1 MKSRFCQFKHT
12 ARAAI
17 AALAI
22 ASSPLYAA
30 PMFSDIYVFGDSLSD
45 TGNTRSEVPFGS
57 TGTVAALAGYGPN
70 GRFSN
75 GPVWHEY
82 LADLLALPRATRS
95 SAGGNNYAYGGA
107 RVDNAGGVSAGV
119 LTQQARYNT
128 DLGGAT
134 SDPDALY
141 VAWAGGNDMRDL
153 VGSVDP
159 LAAINAT
166 LDSLF
171 GVLGGL
177 VASGAGTLLIPNL
190 PDLGSIPE
198 FRTSAEAASA
208 TFVTTAW
215 NTGLEQRVSGLAAT
229 TSASIYFLD
238 VFSVFNDIIAD
249 PAPFGFTNATGEC
262 RSVVSSGFLGLGR
275 TEVECAGAAGYVF
288 WDEIHPTTAAH
299 SQLGASAFAL
309 LSSGAAV
316 GTVPAPMTLWLFLF
330 GLLAL
335 IYMHRRNAVAA

>member
-1 MKSRFCQFKHT
+1 MKSRFCQLKHA
-12 ARAAI
+12 ARAAV
-17 AALAI
+17 AALAL
-22 ASSPLYAA
+22 ASSQLYAA

-45 TGNTRSEVPFGS
+45 TGNTRAAVPLGS

-82 LADLLALPRATRS
+82 LADLLDLPRATRS

-107 RVDNAGGVSAGV
+107 RVDNAVGFSAGV
-119 LTQQARYNT
+119 LTQQARYNN
-128 DLGGAT
+128 DLGGGP
-134 SDPDALY
+134 SDSDALF

-153 VGSVDP
+153 VGDADP

-177 VASGAGTLLIPNL
+177 VASGAGTLLVPNL

-215 NTGLEQRVSGLAAT
+215 NTGLEQRLNGLART
-229 TSASIYFLD
+229 TTASIYFLD
-238 VFSVFNDIIAD
+238 VFSVFNSILAD
-249 PAPFGFTNATGEC
+249 PAPFGYTNTTDEC

-275 TEVECAGAAGYVF
+275 TEVSCAGADGYLF
-288 WDEIHPTTAAH
+288 WDQIHPTTAAH
-299 SQLGASAFAL
+299 RALGLSAFAL
-309 LSSGAAV
+309 LSSGAAL
-316 GTVPAPMTLWLFLF
+316 GTVPTPMTLWLFLF
-330 GLLAL
+330 GLLILAL
-335 IYMHRRNAVAA
+335 VHRRHLASA